1 MYKSTKTVRNMI
13 QFKYNYRYR
22 YRYNTFINK
31 LYFRDCKTG
40 IYWKGSKKTIY
51 ESTKFKHVYKNVR
64 RRIRI

>member
-1 MYKSTKTVRNMI
+1 MMSQTTVSVRMDE
-13 QFKYNYRYR
+13 QLKKEFR
-22 YRYNTFINK
+22 TNK